1 MFFFNKPGCGG
12 HLGHVT
18 KTINFELLFPHPKE
32 SPYENGVQ
40 LANSFK
46 EV

>member
-1 MFFFNKPGCGG
+1 MFFFTKPGCGG
-12 HLGHVT
+12 HLT
-18 KTINFELLFPHPKE
+18 KTINLNSLFPHPKE

-40 LANSFK
+40 LANSLK